1 MRRTGAA
8 AGPRRKREP
17 SLIPRRDIGRRY
29 YGLSCRKPLRSGS
42 GVLDFG
48 GMSCLLNVKAKY
60 EWIGVVMAEDFDNKN
75 VVLVAAII
83 GGVVFLLGFL
93 GVVVKLYHF

>member
-8 AGPRRKREP
+8 AGPRRKGEP

-48 GMSCLLNVKAKY
+48 GIS
-60 EWIGVVMAEDFDNKN
+60 WIGVVMAEDFDNKN

-93 GVVVKLYHF
+93 AVVVKIL

>member
-8 AGPRRKREP
+8 AGPRRKGEL

-29 YGLSCRKPLRSGS
+29 YGLSCRKPIRSGS

-48 GMSCLLNVKAKY
+48 GKPTNG
-60 EWIGVVMAEDFDNKN
+60 GVVMAEDFDDKN
-75 VVLVAAII
+75 VVFVAAII

-93 GVVVKLYHF
+93 GVVIKIL

>member
-8 AGPRRKREP
+8 AGPRRKGEP

-29 YGLSCRKPLRSGS
+29 YGLSSRKPLKSGG

-48 GMSCLLNVKAKY
+48 GISF
-60 EWIGVVMAEDFDNKN
+60 GVVMAEDFDNNN

-93 GVVVKLYHF
+93 AVVAKIL

>member
-8 AGPRRKREP
+8 AGPRRKGEP

-42 GVLDFG
+42 GVLDFWDFVDWGSNG
-48 GMSCLLNVKAKY
+48 GRL
-60 EWIGVVMAEDFDNKN
+60 
-75 VVLVAAII
+75 
-83 GGVVFLLGFL
+83 
-93 GVVVKLYHF
+93 